1 MALFIKPTTGRLT
14 SGFRGARSD
23 HNGVDWAQSGTV
35 RIVAAAAGTVSRSYV
50 STSYGEVVFIVHQL
64 NGQTYETVYA
74 HMRSGSR
81 QVRVGDTVRQGQFIG
96 YMGNT
101 GDSTGQHLHFEL
113 HRGRWNLEK
122 SNAVNPLNYIGST
135 ASSAQQTAS
144 VRYPGSYIRSG
155 SRGENVRR
163 IQRALGVTADGIF
176 GPNTRQAVINF
187 QRNNGL
193 GVDGIV
199 GQATWNRLF

>member
-1 MALFIKPTTGRLT
+1 MALFIKPTSGRLT
-14 SGFRGARSD
+14 NGFRGAGSS

-50 STSYGEVVFIVHQL
+50 SSSYGEVVFLVHQL

-81 QVRVGDTVRQGQFIG
+81 QVSVGDAVRQGQFIG
-96 YMGNT
+96 YMGST

-113 HRGRWNLEK
+113 HRGRWNADK
-122 SNAVNPLNYIGST
+122 SNAVDPLDYIGSS
-135 ASSAQQTAS
+135 ASDSRQSAS
-144 VRYPGSYIRSG
+144 VPYPGSYIRMG
-155 SRGENVRR
+155 SRGDDVRR

-176 GPNTRQAVINF
+176 GPVTRQAVVDF
-187 QRNNGL
+187 QRSNGL

-199 GQATWNRLF
+199 GPQTWNRLF

>member
-1 MALFIKPTTGRLT
+1 MALFIKPSAGRLT
-14 SGFRGARSD
+14 NGFQGASSS

-35 RIVAAAAGTVSRSYV
+35 RVAAAAAGTVSRSYV
-50 STSYGEVVFIVHQL
+50 SSSYGEVIFIVHQL
-64 NGQTYETVYA
+64 DGQKYETVYA
-74 HMRSGSR
+74 HLRSGSR
-81 QVRVGDTVRQGQFIG
+81 QVGVGDTVRQGQFIG

-113 HRGRWNLEK
+113 HRGRWNANK
-122 SNAVNPLNYIGST
+122 TNAVNPLGYIG
-135 ASSAQQTAS
+135 AGSSASQNSAGTA
-144 VRYPGSYIRSG
+144 YPGSYIRTG
-155 SRGENVRR
+155 SRGENVRK
-163 IQRALGVTADGIF
+163 IQRAVGVTVDGIF

-199 GQATWNRLF
+199 GPETWNKLF